1 MKLSAQTIASVDNLL
16 TTLNTIGIEK
26 VIVEPGKIRAIDE
39 KRTVGVVTDQQV
51 PDLEGKTLAVSRIK
65 ALKDRLNLAKA
76 QGNVGITATAG
87 SGTDISMLE
96 LAAGRSK
103 TQFRCSASDAV
114 KIPKA
119 INDTPAYEVLISVK
133 QIPLIAQAD
142 SAMAT
147 DGITIA
153 SKDGSVVSIE
163 LVDSTK
169 DVYTFEVEK
178 AASPVNGQKAG
189 SFVFKY
195 TSKSLLSLLRE
206 AAKTAGDDVKL
217 KIGSGG
223 MLFVDVAG
231 YNFFTLPQ
239 A

>member
-39 KRTVGVVTDQQV
+39 KRTVGVVTDKQV

-65 ALKDRLNLAKA
+65 ALKDRLSLAKA
-76 QGNVGITATAG
+76 QGDVGITATSG

-103 TQFRCSASDAV
+103 SQFRCSASDAV

-119 INDTPAYEVLISVK
+119 INDTPAYDVLISVK

-153 SKDGSVVSIE
+153 SKDGSTVSIE

-178 AASPVNGQKAG
+178 PATALAGKAS
-189 SFVFKY
+189 SFVHKY
-195 TSKSLLSLLRE
+195 TSKSLLSLMRE

-217 KIGSGG
+217 TIGSGG
-223 MLFVDVAG
+223 MLFIDVAG